1 LSGQPPPSI
10 QDTSGATTQ
19 TTPTSTTTTTTTSA
33 HTPSPPPPTAS
44 AQSSTSTGQF
54 SHGEHGQT
62 RKYEEYAYVLD
73 FTPRGKSITVRG
85 REGVIIQA
93 IGEERLTL
101 LELLGIA
108 NATVDVGD
116 RLYIGREG
124 REKVS
129 SVLGRLEYNDI
140 SQTAKNELPNIV
152 EKIVVANEKRFV
164 NYINV
169 SQPITP
175 RIHALELIPGIGKT
189 YMMTIIKERDKRKFE
204 NFADLQTRVGLRD
217 PAKLVAKRI
226 LEEVMGQARMNLFVR
241 K

>member
-1 LSGQPPPSI
+1 LSGQPASSSP
-10 QDTSGATTQ
+10 QDTAGQ
-19 TTPTSTTTTTTTSA
+19 YSA
-33 HTPSPPPPTAS
+33 AS
-44 AQSSTSTGQF
+44 HAD
-54 SHGEHGQT
+54 HGQP

-101 LELLGIA
+101 LELLGVQNA
-108 NATVDVGD
+108 NVEIGE

-124 REKVS
+124 RDKVA
-129 SVLGRLEYNDI
+129 SVLGRLEYNDV
-140 SQTAKNELPNIV
+140 SQTAKNELPTIV
-152 EKIVVANEKRFV
+152 EKIVVANEKRFID
-164 NYINV
+164 YINM

-189 YMMTIIKERDKRKFE
+189 YMMTIIKERDKKKFE
-204 NFADLQTRVGLRD
+204 NFADIQIRVGLRE

-226 LEEVMGQARMNLFVR
+226 IEEIMGQARMNLFVR

>member
-1 LSGQPPPSI
+1 LSGQQPPP
-10 QDTSGATTQ
+10 
-19 TTPTSTTTTTTTSA
+19 
-33 HTPSPPPPTAS
+33 PPPPTPP
-44 AQSSTSTGQF
+44 STQDATAAGNF
-54 SHGEHGQT
+54 SQGEHGQP

-101 LELLGIA
+101 LELLGIQ
-108 NATVDVGD
+108 NATVEIGE

-129 SVLGRLEYNDI
+129 SVLGRLEYNAI
-140 SQTAKNELPNIV
+140 SQAAKNELANII
-152 EKIVVANEKRFV
+152 EKVVVANEKRFV
-164 NYINV
+164 NYVNNA
-169 SQPITP
+169 QPITP

-189 YMMTIIKERDKRKFE
+189 YMMTIIKERDKKKFE
-204 NFADLQTRVGLRD
+204 NFSDLQTRVGLRD
-217 PAKLVAKRI
+217 PAKLISKRI
-226 LEEVMGQARMNLFVR
+226 IEEIMGQARMNLFVR

>member
-1 LSGQPPPSI
+1 MS
-10 QDTSGATTQ
+10 
-19 TTPTSTTTTTTTSA
+19 TPDA
-33 HTPSPPPPTAS
+33 APGHY
-44 AQSSTSTGQF
+44 
-54 SHGEHGQT
+54 SHGEHVQP

-85 REGVIIQA
+85 REGVIIQT

-101 LELLGIA
+101 LELLGVQNA
-108 NATVDVGD
+108 NVEIGE

-124 REKVS
+124 RDKVA
-129 SVLGRLEYNDI
+129 SVLGRLEYNDV
-140 SQTAKNELPNIV
+140 SQTSKNELPPIV

-164 NYINV
+164 EYINM

-189 YMMTIIKERDKRKFE
+189 YMMTIIKERDKKKFE
-204 NFADLQTRVGLRD
+204 NFTDLHSRVGLRE

-226 LEEVMGQARMNLFVR
+226 IEEIMGQARMNLFVR

>member
-1 LSGQPPPSI
+1 LSGQQPPTPSAST
-10 QDTSGATTQ
+10 QDT
-19 TTPTSTTTTTTTSA
+19 
-33 HTPSPPPPTAS
+33 TA
-44 AQSSTSTGQF
+44 AGHF
-54 SHGEHGQT
+54 SQGEHNQP

-101 LELLGIA
+101 LELLGIP
-108 NATVDVGD
+108 NATVEIGE

-140 SQTAKNELPNIV
+140 SQAAKNELPNIIERV
-152 EKIVVANEKRFV
+152 VVANEKRFV
-164 NYINV
+164 NYINNA
-169 SQPITP
+169 QPITP

-189 YMMTIIKERDKRKFE
+189 YMMTIIKERDKKKFE
-204 NFADLQTRVGLRD
+204 NFSELQTRVGLRD

-226 LEEVMGQARMNLFVR
+226 IEEIMGQARMNLFVR

>member
-1 LSGQPPPSI
+1 LSGQPPPTH
-10 QDTSGATTQ
+10 DPAAAGHPAGGH
-19 TTPTSTTTTTTTSA
+19 A
-33 HTPSPPPPTAS
+33 D
-44 AQSSTSTGQF
+44 
-54 SHGEHGQT
+54 HGQP

-73 FTPRGKSITVRG
+73 FTPRGKSVTVRG

-101 LELLGIA
+101 LELLGVQ
-108 NATVDVGD
+108 NVTVEISE

-124 REKVS
+124 RDKVA

-140 SQTAKNELPNIV
+140 SQAAKNELPNIV
-152 EKIVVANEKRFV
+152 EKVVFANEKRFV
-164 NYINV
+164 GYINM

-189 YMMTIIKERDKRKFE
+189 YMMTIIKERDKKKFE
-204 NFADLQTRVGLRD
+204 NFTEIQNRVGLRD

-226 LEEVMGQARMNLFVR
+226 IEEIMGQARMNLFVR